1 MPAVTIG
8 DYMKNCENC
17 KDCYMCMNCKNISNG
32 NVL

>member
-32 NVL
+32 KVL